1 MLFDFLREGELILA
15 RIDLKCIFNRMLNF
29 LDRLKRKR
37 NKTVKTEIEN
47 LNDHIT
53 YLFSYIENKIL

>member
-1 MLFDFLREGELILA
+1 MLFDFLREGELILV

-37 NKTVKTEIEN
+37 NKTVKIEIEN
-47 LNDHIT
+47 LNHHIT
-53 YLFSYIENKIL
+53 